1 MGYIV
6 ALDQGTTSSRA
17 VVMDERG
24 RVVSGHAIE
33 FRQIYPQPGWVEHDP
48 NDILYSQLGALKSAV
63 QKAGIDAKEILAVG
77 VTNQRETTILW
88 ERATGRPV
96 CNAIVW
102 QCRRTAPYVEAMK
115 AQGLGETIR
124 EKTGLIPDAYFCASK
139 LQWIFDHVPGA
150 RERAQRGELLFGT
163 VDTWLTWNLSA
174 GRVHVTDMT
183 NASRTMFFNIHTLS
197 WDEELLKTFGI
208 PKAILPKVVAS
219 SQIVGAL
226 SAEIL
231 GTEIPIAAMAG
242 DQHAALFGQAC
253 FAPGMVKSTYGTGGF
268 LLMNT
273 GETPRDSKNGL
284 LTTIAW
290 GANGG
295 KVNYALEGSIFVA
308 GAAIQWL
315 RDELGLIQ
323 TAAQTEEIA
332 LSIENSGGVYLVP
345 AFAGLG
351 APHWDMYGRGV
362 IVGLTRG
369 SGRAQIVRAALESIA
384 FQTAEVVRAMEG
396 DSGLRLGQLQVDG
409 GASAN
414 NFLMQFQ
421 ADLLGIAVRR
431 PSVVE
436 TTAAGAAYLAGLA
449 VGLWKDQAEI
459 AALREGESFFLP
471 GRDDAWRG
479 RELLRWAKAVERA
492 KGWAEGE

>member
-17 VVMDERG
+17 VVMDEKG
-24 RVVSGHAIE
+24 RIVSGHAIE

-63 QKAGIDAKEILAVG
+63 QKAGIDAKEILGIG

-88 ERATGRPV
+88 EKESGRPV

-115 AQGLGETIR
+115 AQGLSETIR

-163 VDTWLTWNLSA
+163 VDTWLIWNLSA
-174 GRVHVTDMT
+174 GRAHVTDMT

-208 PKAILPKVVAS
+208 PRAILPKVVGS

-231 GTEIPIAAMAG
+231 GAEIPIAAMAG

-253 FAPGMVKSTYGTGGF
+253 FKPGMVKSTYGTGGF

-273 GETPRDSKNGL
+273 GETARDSKNGL

-290 GANGG
+290 GIGG

-308 GAAIQWL
+308 GAAVQWL

-323 TAAQTEEIA
+323 SAAQTEEIA
-332 LSIENSGGVYLVP
+332 LSVENNGGVYLVP

-369 SGRAQIVRAALESIA
+369 SGRAQIVRATLESIA

-396 DSGLRLGQLQVDG
+396 DSGLRLSHLQVDG

-421 ADLLGIAVRR
+421 ADLLGIPVHR
-431 PSVVE
+431 PSIVE
-436 TTAAGAAYLAGLA
+436 TTAAGAAYMAGLA

-459 AALREGESFFLP
+459 AALREGESFFFP
-471 GRDDAWRG
+471 GRDEGWRG
-479 RELLRWAKAVERA
+479 RELEHWAKAVARA